1 MGVLDALNLDGMNV
15 VITGGGTG
23 LGLEMVR
30 GMAEAGANIAI
41 AGRRQ
46 GPIDDAF
53 MERFLMVRPTGQ
65 AMSQLAAK
73 WAEAQLGQAMSD
85 WELQFRAKPLVK
97 DDDDV
102 TAADIADCNLI
113 LWGDP
118 KSNSAIA
125 RVIDQLPLKWNKTTV
140 KLGQAEA
147 ESATHAPVLIFPNP
161 LNPKRYIVL
170 NSGFTFS
177 RFGHSSNATQTPKLP
192 DWALADMRQPYNA
205 GNPDCIAAAG
215 FFNERWQPQKAE

>member
-1 MGVLDALNLDGMNV
+1 M
-15 VITGGGTG
+15 
-23 LGLEMVR
+23 
-30 GMAEAGANIAI
+30 
-41 AGRRQ
+41 
-46 GPIDDAF
+46 
-53 MERFLMVRPTGQ
+53 
-65 AMSQLAAK
+65 
-73 WAEAQLGQAMSD
+73 
-85 WELQFRAKPLVK
+85 
-97 DDDDV
+97 
-102 TAADIADCNLI
+102 
-113 LWGDP
+113 
-118 KSNSAIA
+118 
-125 RVIDQLPLKWNKTTV
+125 

-161 LNPKRYIVL
+161 LNPKRYVVL